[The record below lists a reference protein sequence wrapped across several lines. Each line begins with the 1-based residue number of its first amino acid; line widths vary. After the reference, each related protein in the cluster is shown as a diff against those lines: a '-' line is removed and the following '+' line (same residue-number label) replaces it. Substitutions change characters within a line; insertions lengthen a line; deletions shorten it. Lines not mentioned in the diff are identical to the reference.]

1 MIVFKL
7 SEIPQRL
14 DLCLMVNLKYSPIVL
29 FLISDASLLKVLN
42 LNFWGLPW
50 PMGVDKNYRIRAL
63 REELL
68 IGDYDIVL
76 LQAGT
81 TYKLFHTRIL

>member
-1 MIVFKL
+1 MYYQFRIFL
-7 SEIPQRL
+7 
-14 DLCLMVNLKYSPIVL
+14 PIVL
-29 FLISDASLLKVLN
+29 FFISDASLLKVLN

-81 TYKLFHTRIL
+81 TCKHLHTPHGIISFIAPAWQID